1 MAASPRALTE
11 AERLDWLRLIRTE
24 NVGPITFLALLQRF
38 GSAAAA
44 LEALPGLSRQGG
56 RRKAV
61 ATPARTEASREIE
74 ATEAADARLVAL
86 GEADYPARLAEI
98 ADPPPLLAVKGAAH
112 LLNRPSLAVVGARNA
127 SANGVRFT
135 RRLAAELGARDL
147 VIASGMAR
155 GIDTAAHR
163 GALQTGT
170 VAVLAGGI
178 DVVYPAENEDLYAEI
193 AEVGV
198 IIAESPTGTEP
209 QARHFPRRNRLIS
222 GVALGALVVEAAP
235 RSGSLITARMALEQ
249 GREVFAVPGSPLDPR
264 SRGTNHLLRQGATLT
279 ENADD
284 VMEVLEG
291 IVRRPL
297 EAREAGPIEAPA
309 PAAPDEDELAR
320 GRGVLLEMLGPSP
333 VEVDELMRQCHLSAA
348 AVLTILLELEL
359 AGRLRR
365 SPGNQVTLLS

>member
-1 MAASPRALTE
+1 M
-11 AERLDWLRLIRTE
+11 
-24 NVGPITFLALLQRF
+24 
-38 GSAAAA
+38 
-44 LEALPGLSRQGG
+44 
-56 RRKAV
+56 
-61 ATPARTEASREIE
+61 
-74 ATEAADARLVAL
+74 
-86 GEADYPARLAEI
+86 
-98 ADPPPLLAVKGAAH
+98 
-112 LLNRPSLAVVGARNA
+112 VGARNA

-135 RRLAAELGARDL
+135 QRLTAELGSRDL

-163 GALQTGT
+163 GALATGT
-170 VAVLAGGI
+170 IAVLAGGI
-178 DVVYPAENEDLYAEI
+178 DVVYPSENEGLYAEI
-193 AEVGV
+193 VELGDVV
-198 IIAESPTGTEP
+198 AESATGTEP

-264 SRGTNHLLRQGATLT
+264 CRGANHLIRQGATLT

-291 IVRRPL
+291 IVRQPL
-297 EAREAGPIEAPA
+297 KERELPAIEVHAA
-309 PAAPDEDELAR
+309 AAPDEDELAR
-320 GRGVLLEMLGPSP
+320 GRGLVVEKLGPSP

-359 AGRLRR
+359 AGRLHRQ
-365 SPGNQVTLLS
+365 PGNPGRLALRGSVLNNRMLRARIIPHTIAPPMGGAGPHP

>member
-1 MAASPRALTE
+1 MADAARSLTD
-11 AERLDWLRLIRTE
+11 AERIDWLRLIRSE
-24 NVGPITFLALLQRF
+24 NVGPITFFALLQRF

-61 ATPARTEASREIE
+61 ATPSRAAASREIE
-74 ATEAADARLVAL
+74 ATEAAGARLVVL
-86 GEADYPARLAEI
+86 GEADYPPPLAEI

-112 LLNRPSLAVVGARNA
+112 LLSRPTLAVVGARNA

-135 RRLAAELGARDL
+135 TKLAAELGARGL
-147 VIASGMAR
+147 VIASGLAR
-155 GIDTAAHR
+155 GVDTAAHR

-178 DVVYPAENEDLYAEI
+178 DVIYPPENEGLYGEI
-193 AEVGV
+193 AELGV
-198 IIAESPTGTEP
+198 VIAESATGTEP

-222 GVALGALVVEAAP
+222 GVSLGALVVEAAP

-264 SRGTNHLLRQGATLT
+264 ARGDNHLIRQGATLT

-291 IVRRPL
+291 IVRQPL
-297 EAREAGPIEAPA
+297 KEREAPLIDAPA
-309 PAAPDEDELAR
+309 AAAPDEEELAR
-320 GRGVLLEMLGPSP
+320 GRGMV
-333 VEVDELMRQCHLSAA
+333 VENSVPRQSRLTNSCISA
-348 AVLTILLELEL
+348 ICQP
-359 AGRLRR
+359 RR
-365 SPGNQVTLLS
+365 S

>member
-1 MAASPRALTE
+1 MAATPRALTD
-11 AERLDWLRLIRTE
+11 AERLDWLRLIRSE
-24 NVGPITFLALLQRF
+24 NVGPITFFALLQRF

-44 LEALPGLSRQGG
+44 LEALPGLARQGG

-61 ATPARTEASREIE
+61 ATPSRAAASREIE
-74 ATEAADARLVAL
+74 ATEAAGARLVAL
-86 GEADYPARLAEI
+86 GEADYPAPLAEI

-112 LLNRPSLAVVGARNA
+112 LLQLPTLAVVGARNA

-135 RRLAAELGARDL
+135 RKLTAELGARDL
-147 VIASGMAR
+147 MIASGMAR

-163 GALQTGT
+163 GALETGT

-178 DVVYPAENEDLYAEI
+178 DVVYPSENQGLYDELV
-193 AEVGV
+193 ELGV
-198 IIAESPTGTEP
+198 LIAESATGTEP

-264 SRGTNHLLRQGATLT
+264 CRGANHLIRQGATLT

-297 EAREAGPIEAPA
+297 KEREAAAIEAPA
-309 PAAPDEDELAR
+309 AAPPDDDELAR
-320 GRGVLLEMLGPSP
+320 GRGLVTSKLGPSP

-359 AGRLRR
+359 AGRIRR
-365 SPGNQVTLLS
+365 TPGNQVVLLS